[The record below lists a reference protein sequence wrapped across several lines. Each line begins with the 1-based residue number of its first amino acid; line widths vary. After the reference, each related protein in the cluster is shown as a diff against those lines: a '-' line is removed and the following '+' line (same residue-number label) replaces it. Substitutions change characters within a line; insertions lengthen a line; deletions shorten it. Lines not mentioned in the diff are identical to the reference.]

1 MNKQRCPDGS
11 LGFVGHRGA
20 RGPMGF
26 SPGVVYLAGPMGQ
39 VSIIDSRAWRIMA
52 TERFRQKGIGIEDP
66 TDRLGF
72 DPELI
77 VEGDKEAIR
86 KSGALLAHAPKGIAF
101 VGTSMEIF
109 YAHEVLKIPVVTWG
123 AGNGT
128 CPSPWIVMH
137 SDYVYETLDEALTT
151 MLGD

>member
-1 MNKQRCPDGS
+1 
-11 LGFVGHRGA
+11 
-20 RGPMGF
+20 
-26 SPGVVYLAGPMGQ
+26 
-39 VSIIDSRAWRIMA
+39 MA

-72 DPELI
+72 DSELI
-77 VEGDKEAIR
+77 VEGDKAAIR

-123 AGNGT
+123 VGNGT
-128 CPSPWIVMH
+128 YPSPWIVMH
-137 SDYVYETLDEALTT
+137 SDYVYETLEEALST